1 MMMLPLQ
8 SQGTYRT
15 SYTAP
20 ACFASVLVLAWLSNS
35 SVSICSL
42 HCSVVLNKQCFSVY
56 FGGLQLELQSLYVS
70 LEVGPF
76 YETESEIWSAFQKVW
91 QFRVLFYIDFE
102 KEFRL
107 KRETTIFL
115 FHKLSCSMQD
125 LYRTTLA

>member
-35 SVSICSL
+35 SVYVP
-42 HCSVVLNKQCFSVY
+42 CSVVLNKQCFSVY

-91 QFRVLFYIDFE
+91 QFRVLFILILS
-102 KEFRL
+102 KRL
-107 KRETTIFL
+107 
-115 FHKLSCSMQD
+115 D
-125 LYRTTLA
+125 